1 MQNLSEARQITQPR
15 RQPLEQ
21 VADGALCSARPLV
34 GLNVLIVTSGHDL
47 TDSRI
52 YSKQACSI
60 QNLGA
65 NVTLVGKLEGNK
77 PDEIEVLTVSKP
89 SSRLI
94 RFLWQP
100 WRCLWAARGL
110 DPDIIHFHDAEMLMT
125 LPLAKLWWRQSKFVY
140 DVHEDFA
147 NLMLVRDW
155 LPGWAKPLVKILTNG
170 VEKGL
175 ALLAD
180 AIVGVTPPLA
190 EKFSNKEKI
199 VAYNYVARK
208 FFERAAAA
216 NRKPQ
221 ERQFDLI
228 HVGTLNSKRAGFL
241 ADTVQELQRLKP
253 SARFLVVGAS
263 PETEAIIR
271 RKTKP
276 ENCVLLGKIP
286 HEEIADRLADAKV
299 GLDVHPWLG
308 PHLQVALPVKVCE
321 YMAAGCAVVSSAM
334 PVLNEILDEVVAH
347 SECIEI
353 INGGKPADYARAASK
368 LIDVI
373 EKGADPGSELRR
385 VALERMVWEKEA
397 AKIGELYRRLMGQ
410 PCVA

>member
-1 MQNLSEARQITQPR
+1 MQPR
-15 RQPLEQ
+15 RQVLEPL
-21 VADGALCSARPLV
+21 ADGAWCSAGPLA

-60 QNLGA
+60 QLLGA
-65 NVTLVGKLEGNK
+65 NVTLVGKLEGK
-77 PDEIEVLTVSKP
+77 RPAEIEVLTVPKP
-89 SSRLI
+89 SSRLM

-100 WRCLWAARGL
+100 WRCLWAARRL
-110 DPDIIHFHDAEMLMT
+110 DADIIHFHDAEMLVT
-125 LPLAKLWWRQSKFVY
+125 LPLAKLWWRRSKFVY

-155 LPGWAKPLVKILTNG
+155 LPGPLKPVVRILTNT

-190 EKFSNKEKI
+190 ARFSNKERI

-208 FFERAAAA
+208 FFERTAVA

-228 HVGTLNSKRAGFL
+228 HVGTLNSRRAAFL
-241 ADTVQELQRLKP
+241 ADTLQELQRLKP
-253 SARFLVVGAS
+253 SGRFLVIGAS

-271 RKTKP
+271 GKTTP
-276 ENCVLLGKIP
+276 ETCAFLGKIP
-286 HEEIADRLADAKV
+286 HDEIADWLTNAKV

-334 PVLNEILDEVVAH
+334 PVLNEILDEVVAK

-353 INGGKPADYARAASK
+353 INSGEPADYARAANR
-368 LIDVI
+368 LIEVI
-373 EKGADPGSELRR
+373 ENGADPGFELRE

-397 AKIGELYRRLMGQ
+397 AKIGDLYRRLTGQ
-410 PCVA
+410 SCVA